1 MAGKKKKE
9 KEDKKVDR
17 GKRRSQSVDD
27 IIDDD
32 GDILSAVET
41 TMNLGKPELIAPCA
55 LDVSWDRI
63 HNHRVPINKRVLG
76 NITYGDV
83 ERAIWRSEGMLTNV
97 ARMLKISVYQV
108 KNILSKYK
116 LLKQDFEEY
125 REALLDEAETFL
137 RAKIRRGDT
146 ASIIFFLKCLGKNR
160 GFIESD
166 NNKASRG
173 SVRMKIV
180 PATDANVK
188 KVVKQKDN
196 MPVESASEEKPMGKV
211 VMMPVKAPEV
221 TNG

>member
-1 MAGKKKKE
+1 MAGKKKKG
-9 KEDKKVDR
+9 KADR
-17 GKRRSQSVDD
+17 GERRSQS
-27 IIDDD
+27 IDDVID
-32 GDILSAVET
+32 NDSCTFDSFEQAK
-41 TMNLGKPELIAPCA
+41 NLGKPELAAPCA

-160 GFIESD
+160 GFIESESG
-166 NNKASRG
+166 KASRG

-188 KVVKQKDN
+188 KVVKQKESI
-196 MPVESASEEKPMGKV
+196 VESPAATEDKPMGKV
-211 VMMPVKAPEV
+211 VMMPVKAEV

>member
-1 MAGKKKKE
+1 MAGKKKNGKG
-9 KEDKKVDR
+9 R
-17 GKRRSQSVDD
+17 GERRSQSIDD
-27 IIDDD
+27 IIDNDSCTFD
-32 GDILSAVET
+32 SFEQAK
-41 TMNLGKPELIAPCA
+41 NLGKPELAAPCA

-108 KNILSKYK
+108 KSILAKYK

-160 GFIESD
+160 GFIETD

-188 KVVKQKDN
+188 KVVKQK
-196 MPVESASEEKPMGKV
+196 ESPATATEDKPMGKV
-211 VMMPVKAPEV
+211 VMMPVKAEV
-221 TNG
+221 ENG